1 MSRQILDQKEPIAV
15 KVVML
20 GKSAQE
26 FVRDEPFT
34 LGSLL
39 TEMGIDGQMEAR
51 VNGQVAEKGRVLKP
65 GDMVLLVP
73 KIRGG

>member
-1 MSRQILDQKEPIAV
+1 MSRQLLDQKEPIAV

-34 LGSLL
+34 LSSLL

-51 VNGQVAEKGRVLKP
+51 VNGQLTEKGRVLKP
-65 GDMVLLVP
+65 GDLVLLVP